1 MKKWGRYL
9 LNWNRSLYVLKAPE
23 IIIRHLPVAFKPG
36 LVQLRSLVFPH
47 LIIMK
52 QLVHVFP
59 VLPYASKQHMQI
71 PVTLALL
78 LPGGQWDTRTFPKR
92 FVLWS
97 DELGNQ
103 RPCLHPAPPA
113 ELLCSQPHSHKA
125 VLCSSTAKLPTAWDL
140 TFVLVFSCLP

>member
-1 MKKWGRYL
+1 M
-9 LNWNRSLYVLKAPE
+9 LNQNRPLYVLKAPE
-23 IIIRHLPVAFKPG
+23 IIIRQLPVAFKPG

-59 VLPYASKQHMQI
+59 ALPYAFKQHVQV

-78 LPGGQWDTRTFPKR
+78 FPAGQWDTRTYPKR
-92 FVLWS
+92 WVLWS
-97 DELGNQ
+97 DELQNRDPG
-103 RPCLHPAPPA
+103 LHPGPPT
-113 ELLCSQPHSHKA
+113 ELLCSQLHSHKA
-125 VLCSSTAKLPTAWDL
+125 VFCSSTAKLPTAWDL